1 MVTRP
6 GPGPD
11 VIVFGQIAR
20 DLVLV
25 VDAVPTASRSAD
37 VYQRR
42 ELLGGKGA
50 NQAVGLAQLGLR
62 PALAGVVGE
71 DQVGQRLLTQ
81 AGQDRVDVSAVARR
95 PGVRTALIV
104 DIVDA
109 TGQWRYLED
118 IPAGMLLTKAD
129 VIAARHLFLPGR
141 WVSVQLQQ
149 PPAAALAA
157 ATLAHRAG
165 GTVVLDGAPDEDCR
179 DALLDVAD
187 VVRADAREAGLLAG
201 SPLTTAAEAEK
212 AAAELLRQGPSLV
225 ALAVEDVGNLV
236 AWPDGCVFLPLP
248 DTPVVD
254 TTGAGDAFVAG
265 LIAALAQNGGPQRA
279 ARLAAAAAGAT
290 VGHPGGRPTLTPKA
304 VRDQLTM
311 LAESTRRQPPGLPG
325 QAAGSRAGHAAYF
338 PPGAGLTSRRPH
350 FRGPA
355 HSQADQA
362 GQGTRCAARA
372 LARAPAA
379 PDAGPGPGRDLAVG

>member
-1 MVTRP
+1 MSRNGTSQANVSRP

-42 ELLGGKGA
+42 ELLGGQGA
-50 NQAVGLAQLGLR
+50 NQAVGLAQLGMR

-118 IPAGMLLTKAD
+118 VPAGMLLTEAD

-165 GTVVLDGAPDEDCR
+165 GKVVLDGAPDEDCR

-187 VVRADAREAGLLAG
+187 VVRADAREAGLLAALP
-201 SPLTTAAEAEK
+201 SP
-212 AAAELLRQGPSLV
+212 R
-225 ALAVEDVGNLV
+225 
-236 AWPDGCVFLPLP
+236 
-248 DTPVVD
+248 
-254 TTGAGDAFVAG
+254 
-265 LIAALAQNGGPQRA
+265 PQR
-279 ARLAAAAAGAT
+279 
-290 VGHPGGRPTLTPKA
+290 P
-304 VRDQLTM
+304 
-311 LAESTRRQPPGLPG
+311 
-325 QAAGSRAGHAAYF
+325 
-338 PPGAGLTSRRPH
+338 RRP
-350 FRGPA
+350 RL
-355 HSQADQA
+355 S
-362 GQGTRCAARA
+362 CS
-372 LARAPAA
+372 ARAPRWSRWPSRTPATWS
-379 PDAGPGPGRDLAVG
+379 PGRMAACSCRCPIFRWSTRPEPATRSWPA